1 MRINMPWGLII
12 VVASI
17 LVVGCRLD
25 TAEDDL
31 YGAGYIIVNEHI
43 WSENY
48 MTPYP
53 FTVSKGEISCV
64 SNPGFSRVV
73 YFEAE
78 RYTDESYIGTPLNK
92 SAVDALNQANMSA
105 NVLYSIKENAD
116 LSDAVQIGLK
126 VCDEYKDYL
135 KNP

>member
-48 MTPYP
+48 MTP
-53 FTVSKGEISCV
+53 
-64 SNPGFSRVV
+64 
-73 YFEAE
+73 
-78 RYTDESYIGTPLNK
+78 
-92 SAVDALNQANMSA
+92 
-105 NVLYSIKENAD
+105 
-116 LSDAVQIGLK
+116 
-126 VCDEYKDYL
+126 
-135 KNP
+135 